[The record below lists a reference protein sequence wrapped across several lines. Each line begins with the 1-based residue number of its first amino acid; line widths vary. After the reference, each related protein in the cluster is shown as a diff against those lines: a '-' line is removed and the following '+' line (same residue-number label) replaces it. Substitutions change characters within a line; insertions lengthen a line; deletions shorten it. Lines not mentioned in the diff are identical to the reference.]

1 MIHFT
6 KAFSRSAR
14 VFVLCHC
21 KINLVAVK
29 FNVMNQNRFKTASS
43 FISSADRKRRKRELI
58 IIAAIIVVVAL
69 MTYAQNKLIHF
80 GANFPISNT
89 ILMFTMTNI
98 NLLLLILMI
107 FLVFRNLVKLLYDRR
122 RKVMGSKL
130 RTRLVIAFVS
140 LTLIPASVMFFFSM
154 GFITTSIDFWFNVP
168 VEQALENSLHV
179 GRQIYG
185 ITENSNAF
193 FLDRAAHQIKIRKL
207 IDPARVKD
215 LLQYIEIVQRSFNL
229 DAVEVYDIHA
239 RRIAQSLGRD
249 LNTQSLQAVSSDQLR
264 KEFSPKSV
272 SSFSQIIS
280 GGEAIRTVGTIPFGV
295 KPADAEAFLVLTVM
309 IPPYLSENMASISRG
324 FEEYQQIKFLKKP
337 IQISYYITLS
347 IVGLLVVFCAVWFGF
362 YLAKSI
368 SIPIKELAEGT
379 RRVAEGD
386 LSFQIGSVG
395 DDEIGSLVDS
405 FNKMTRD
412 LRFSRDQLELTSNK
426 LREQNVEIEAKRQYM
441 EIVLKNVSTGVVT
454 LDASGFISTIN
465 TSAEKMLN
473 ISAEQVVGKNHVRLL
488 HGRYLKMAENIINGF
503 KGIHNDFIELPL
515 RATIEGRPRSFML
528 HISSLKD
535 DSGRHIGIVVVFDDL
550 TELEKAQRT
559 AAWREVARRI
569 AHEVKNPLTPI
580 TLSAQRLKRR
590 YSRLINEPVFDEC
603 TQMIIDHVDIIRNLV
618 NEFSSFARFPSANPK
633 PGEILPII
641 EETVALYREGHSAV
655 RFEIRKTGNIPVINL
670 DRQQIKRVMIN
681 LVDNAIAAIHS
692 DGEITI
698 SISHDAGHK
707 LVRVEVADTGDGISD
722 EDKTRLFE
730 PDFSTKLT
738 GMGLGLAI
746 VNTIVMDHH
755 GTIRAEDNHPRG
767 ARFIFEL
774 PA

>member
-1 MIHFT
+1 M
-6 KAFSRSAR
+6 
-14 VFVLCHC
+14 V
-21 KINLVAVK
+21 
-29 FNVMNQNRFKTASS
+29 
-43 FISSADRKRRKRELI
+43 
-58 IIAAIIVVVAL
+58 IIAAIIVIVAL

-98 NLLLLILMI
+98 NLLLLILLI
-107 FLVFRNLVKLLYDRR
+107 FLVFRNLVKLLYDRKR
-122 RKVMGSKL
+122 RVMGSKL

-140 LTLIPASVMFFFSM
+140 LTLIPAGVMFFFSM

-168 VEQALENSLHV
+168 VELALENSLHV

-193 FLDRAAHQIKIRKL
+193 FLERTAHQIKTRKL
-207 IDPARVKD
+207 LESDKIKD
-215 LLQYIEIVQRSFNL
+215 LLQYIEIVQRSLNL
-229 DAVEVYDIHA
+229 DAVEVYDVHA
-239 RRIAQSLGRD
+239 RRMAQSQDHD
-249 LNTQSLQAVSSDQLR
+249 LSRQSLQPVSMEQLR

-280 GGEAIRTVGTIPFGV
+280 EGEVIRTVGTIPFAV

-324 FEEYQQIKFLKKP
+324 FEEYQQIKLLKKP

-386 LSFQIGSVG
+386 LSFQIGPVG

-412 LRFSRDQLELTSNK
+412 LRLSRDQLEQTSNK
-426 LREQNVEIEAKRQYM
+426 LREQNLEIEEKRQYM
-441 EIVLKNVSTGVVT
+441 EIVLKNVSAGVVT
-454 LDASGFISTIN
+454 LDAGGFITTIN
-465 TSAEKMLN
+465 TSAKKMLN

-488 HGRYLKMAENIINGF
+488 QGRYLKMAEKIIRGF
-503 KGIHNDFIELPL
+503 EGFHNDFTELPL
-515 RATIEGRPRSFML
+515 RVTIEGRPRSFML

-580 TLSAQRLKRR
+580 TLSAQRLKRK
-590 YSRLINEPVFDEC
+590 YSRQIQEPVFDEC

-641 EETVALYREGHSAV
+641 EETIALYREGHSNV

-670 DRQQIKRVMIN
+670 DRQQIKRAMIN

-692 DGEITI
+692 EGDITI
-698 SISHDAGHK
+698 SLSHDAPRK
-707 LVRVEVADTGDGISD
+707 LIRVEVADTGDGISD

-730 PDFSTKLT
+730 PDFSTKVT